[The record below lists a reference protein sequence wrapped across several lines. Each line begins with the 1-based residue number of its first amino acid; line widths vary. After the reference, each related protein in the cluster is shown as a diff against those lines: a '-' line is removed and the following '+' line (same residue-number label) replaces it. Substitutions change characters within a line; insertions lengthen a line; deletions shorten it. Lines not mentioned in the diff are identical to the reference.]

1 MGQKN
6 KTLRLQSWIVD
17 NFDDWNTICG
27 KGKYP
32 ISEQECLRLMKIL
45 VDNDFKEITLVL
57 ITCHYYA
64 IQERAGRNLRA
75 IVVAC
80 EEELKRRGINP
91 DAILQ

>member
-1 MGQKN
+1 MGQKS

-32 ISEQECLRLMKIL
+32 ISEQECMRLMKML
-45 VDNDFKEITLVL
+45 VDNDFEEITHVL

-64 IQERAGRNLRA
+64 IQERAEQNLRA
-75 IVVAC
+75 IVAAC
-80 EEELKRRGINP
+80 EDELKRRGIDP
-91 DAILQ
+91 YATPQ